1 MALKLSFSREKLYS
15 KFYYIKLVI
24 ILPQTHVNLKN
35 AYFFQV
41 FVQIF
46 EMHIIRKVFL
56 KYMDSVTTTR
66 WEKISWHMLLS
77 FSKTNVLSLTSGSS
91 NHRYENL
98 NCIYAY
104 FYYIIIIIFMY
115 IELWCIITAF
125 QISCNAFKRNKM
137 WWYKHFF
144 TFYYYVLEQ
153 NITYFLIFNSFS
165 QCFLHPS
172 LWPRNP
178 WSNPT

>member
-1 MALKLSFSREKLYS
+1 MALKLCFLREKLYS
-15 KFYYIKLVI
+15 KVYYVKLVI
-24 ILPQTHVNLKN
+24 ILRQTHVNLKN
-35 AYFFQV
+35 ANFFQV

-77 FSKTNVLSLTSGSS
+77 FSRTNVLSLTSGSS

-98 NCIYAY
+98 NYIYAY

-115 IELWCIITAF
+115 MELWCIITAF
-125 QISCNAFKRNKM
+125 QISYNAFKRNKM
-137 WWYKHFF
+137 WWYKLLGTFLPF
-144 TFYYYVLEQ
+144 T
-153 NITYFLIFNSFS
+153 TMFLNKI
-165 QCFLHPS
+165 
-172 LWPRNP
+172 
-178 WSNPT
+178 